1 MPRPVTSEPENWF
14 EKVCFYMTE
23 YTVPSFKG
31 LDYQPFEKYIG
42 KVVRIKVKDDPKGI
56 TGRLAVLTDRF
67 IELIH
72 MDGRNTIIRIDEVV
86 LISPVRSRG
95 A

>member
-1 MPRPVTSEPENWF
+1 MSKYQVHE
-14 EKVCFYMTE
+14 
-23 YTVPSFKG
+23 FKG

-56 TGRLAVLTDRF
+56 TGRIAVLTDRF
-67 IELIH
+67 IELSH
-72 MDGRNTIIRIDEVV
+72 MDGRSTIIRTDEVA
-86 LISPVRSRG
+86 LISPVRGG